1 MALRVLDIA
10 RGTSVDGPGLRDS
23 IYFAGCHHACEGCHN
38 PQSWDM
44 NGGREMSDDEIMDV
58 LRYDDFD
65 VTFSGGDP
73 MYRAAEVARLARRIK
88 DELGKTIWCYTGF
101 EFENIVSDPHFRC
114 LLETIDVLVDGPFVL
129 AERDLSLRFRGSG
142 NQRII
147 DVKRSLASGTVVLM
161 QQYM

>member
-44 NGGREMSDDEIMDV
+44 NGGKEMSDDEVIAI
-58 LRYDDFD
+58 LREDDFD

-88 DELGKTIWCYTGF
+88 AELGKTIWCYTGF
-101 EFENIVSDPHFRC
+101 VFENIVMKADFRC

-129 AERDLSLRFRGSG
+129 AGRDISLRFRGSG

-147 DVKRSLASGTVVLM
+147 DVKQSLLTGKTVLM
-161 QQYM
+161 EQYM

>member
-44 NGGREMSDDEIMDV
+44 NGGKEMSDDEVMAI
-58 LRYDDFD
+58 LREDDFD

-88 DELGKTIWCYTGF
+88 AELGKTIWCYTGF
-101 EFENIVSDPHFRC
+101 VFENIVMKADFRC

-129 AERDLSLRFRGSG
+129 AGRDISLRFRGSG

-147 DVKRSLASGTVVLM
+147 DVKQSLLTGTTVLM
-161 QQYM
+161 EQYM

>member
-44 NGGREMSDDEIMDV
+44 NGGKEMSDDEVMAI
-58 LRYDDFD
+58 LREDDFD

-88 DELGKTIWCYTGF
+88 AELGKTIWCYTGF
-101 EFENIVSDPHFRC
+101 VFENIVMKADFRC

-129 AERDLSLRFRGSG
+129 AGRDISLRFRGSG

-147 DVKRSLASGTVVLM
+147 DVKQSLLTGKTVLM
-161 QQYM
+161 ERYM

>member
-10 RGTSVDGPGLRDS
+10 RGTSVDGTGLRDS

-44 NGGREMSDDEIMDV
+44 NGGKEMSDDEVMAI
-58 LRYDDFD
+58 LREDDFD

-88 DELGKTIWCYTGF
+88 AELGKTIWCYTGF
-101 EFENIVSDPHFRC
+101 VFENIVMKADFRC

-129 AERDLSLRFRGSG
+129 AGRDISLRFRGSG

-147 DVKRSLASGTVVLM
+147 DVKQSLLTGKTVLM
-161 QQYM
+161 EQYM

>member
-44 NGGREMSDDEIMDV
+44 NGGKEMSDDEVMAI
-58 LRYDDFD
+58 LREDDFD

-88 DELGKTIWCYTGF
+88 AELGKTIWCYTGF
-101 EFENIVSDPHFRC
+101 VFENIVMKADFRC

-129 AERDLSLRFRGSG
+129 AGRDISLRFRGSG

-147 DVKRSLASGTVVLM
+147 DVKQSLLTGKTVLM
-161 QQYM
+161 EQYM

>member
-44 NGGREMSDDEIMDV
+44 NGGREMSDDEIMEI

>member
-44 NGGREMSDDEIMDV
+44 NGGKEMSDDEVMAI
-58 LRYDDFD
+58 LREDDFD

-88 DELGKTIWCYTGF
+88 AELGKTIWCYTGF
-101 EFENIVSDPHFRC
+101 VVENIVMKADFRC

-129 AERDLSLRFRGSG
+129 AGRDISLRFRGSG

-147 DVKRSLASGTVVLM
+147 DVKQSLLTGKTVLM
-161 QQYM
+161 EQYM

>member
-1 MALRVLDIA
+1 MALRGLDIA

-44 NGGREMSDDEIMDV
+44 NGGKEMSDDEVMAI
-58 LRYDDFD
+58 LREDDFD

-88 DELGKTIWCYTGF
+88 AELGKTIWCYTGF
-101 EFENIVSDPHFRC
+101 VFEDIVMKADFRC

-129 AERDLSLRFRGSG
+129 AGRDISLRFRGSG

-147 DVKRSLASGTVVLM
+147 DVKQSLLTGKTVLM
-161 QQYM
+161 ERYM

>member
-44 NGGREMSDDEIMDV
+44 NGGKEMSDDEVMAI
-58 LRYDDFD
+58 LREDDFD

-88 DELGKTIWCYTGF
+88 AELGKTIWCYTGVV
-101 EFENIVSDPHFRC
+101 FENIVMKADFRC
-114 LLETIDVLVDGPFVL
+114 LLETIAVLVDGPCVL
-129 AERDLSLRFRGSG
+129 AGRDISLRFRGSG

-147 DVKRSLASGTVVLM
+147 DVKQSLLTGKTVLM
-161 QQYM
+161 EQYM

>member
-1 MALRVLDIA
+1 MALRVLNIA

-44 NGGREMSDDEIMDV
+44 NGGKEMSDDEVMAI
-58 LRYDDFD
+58 LREDDFD

-88 DELGKTIWCYTGF
+88 AELGKTIWCYTGF
-101 EFENIVSDPHFRC
+101 VFENIVMKADFRC

-129 AERDLSLRFRGSG
+129 AGRDISLRFRGSG

-147 DVKRSLASGTVVLM
+147 DVKQSLLTGKTVLM
-161 QQYM
+161 EQYM

>member
-44 NGGREMSDDEIMDV
+44 NGGKEMSDDEVMAI
-58 LRYDDFD
+58 LREDDFD

-88 DELGKTIWCYTGF
+88 AELGKTIWCYTGF
-101 EFENIVSDPHFRC
+101 VFENIVMKADFRC
-114 LLETIDVLVDGPFVL
+114 LLETIDVLVDGPVVL
-129 AERDLSLRFRGSG
+129 AGRDIARRFRGSG

-147 DVKRSLASGTVVLM
+147 DVKQSLLTGKTVLM
-161 QQYM
+161 EQYM